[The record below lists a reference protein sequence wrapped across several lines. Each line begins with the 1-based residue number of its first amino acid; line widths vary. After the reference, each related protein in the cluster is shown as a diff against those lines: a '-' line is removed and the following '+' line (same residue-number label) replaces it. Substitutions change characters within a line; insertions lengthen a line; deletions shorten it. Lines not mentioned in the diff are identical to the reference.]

1 MPFSVILW
9 MQDMTPIHRG
19 SGKQYVQRKS
29 ELYRNHVQRKL
40 AAYERH
46 IPLGLI
52 AQGLLQYLA
61 LSFRRASRS
70 NFHSYIRTACPQK
83 PPSEWVVSQA
93 LRHTW
98 SDFLSGSSQTTSL
111 KKFLAAKIDPVR
123 CGYGGAFTLEM
134 AA

>member
-1 MPFSVILW
+1 M
-9 MQDMTPIHRG
+9 
-19 SGKQYVQRKS
+19 QRKT
-29 ELYRNHVQRKL
+29 ETYRAHVRRKL

-46 IPLGLI
+46 IQLGLI

-61 LSFRRASRS
+61 VSFRRVAWS

-83 PPSEWVVSQA
+83 PPSEWVVSHA

-98 SDFLSGSSQTTSL
+98 PDFLRGSSQSTIL
-111 KKFLAAKIDPVR
+111 KKFLASKISPAR
-123 CGYGGAFTLEM
+123 CGYSDALELDK